1 MGRKLSAKSAALFAG
16 FLTFL
21 AVMASASACWIW
33 FYQPEEPKS
42 LRRE

>member
-1 MGRKLSAKSAALFAG
+1 MKKSIVKAATLCAG

-21 AVMASASACWIW
+21 AAMASASACWIW

-42 LRRE
+42 LRKE